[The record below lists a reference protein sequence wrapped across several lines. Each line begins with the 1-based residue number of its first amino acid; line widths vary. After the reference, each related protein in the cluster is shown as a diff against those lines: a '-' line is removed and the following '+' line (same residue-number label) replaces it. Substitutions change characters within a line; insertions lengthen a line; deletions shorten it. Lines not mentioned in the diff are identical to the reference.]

1 MSTRRTRHLHWH
13 TSPETGIER
22 AVLGFFAPPT
32 ETCAY
37 LLHIGAE
44 IEHALA
50 VQYLYAGYSLGG
62 SGLSDDQRR
71 LVQGWRSTVLDIAR
85 EEMAHLATVQN
96 LLTALGSPLTLERE
110 DYPIP
115 ADLFPFPFE
124 LQKLTRTSLGK
135 YVLAESPDRA
145 TLQKM
150 SLEREID
157 AIWESQAG
165 PANKAAVHRVG
176 HVYGM
181 IRDLFSP
188 PGDNPDPTSMVP
200 SSDIHS
206 ESLLFQV
213 HPGEWGLGYPDL
225 LIKTASDRESATA
238 AVTAI
243 ADQGEGSDLPQ
254 AAASHFERF
263 LEIYRAFPSE
273 SEWQPARNVAT
284 NPTTDQTAP
293 LERRI
298 TGERARTW
306 ANLFN
311 LRYRMLLVFLSHSFC
326 LQRPLEEIPRTPRGL
341 VISWAFGEMYNL
353 RSIAEILMGLPLH
366 DDLEVRAGPPFEMPY
381 TLALPTRMD
390 DWWRLH
396 RDLIHSSQGYVEL
409 LQMNPSVGEGTYLEA
424 LAGSDR
430 RALRQIETIIGG

>member
-1 MSTRRTRHLHWH
+1 MSSRRTRHLRWEI
-13 TSPETGIER
+13 SPDTGVER

-32 ETCAY
+32 ETVAY

-50 VQYLYAGYSLGG
+50 VQYLFAGYSLGIA
-62 SGLSDDQRR
+62 GLSDERQA
-71 LVQGWRSTVLDIAR
+71 LVQRWRATVLDIAR

-96 LLTALGSPLTLERE
+96 LLTALGSPLTFERE
-110 DYPIP
+110 DFPIP
-115 ADLFPFPFE
+115 TDLFPFPFE
-124 LQKLTRTSLGK
+124 LQKLTKTSLGK

-150 SLEREID
+150 GIEREID
-157 AIWESQAG
+157 AIWERQAG
-165 PANKAAVHRVG
+165 ATDKRTVHRVG
-176 HVYGM
+176 HLYGR
-181 IRDLFSP
+181 ITDLFSP
-188 PGDNPDPTSMVP
+188 PGDNPDPKAMVP
-200 SSDIHS
+200 SCDIHP

-213 HPGEWGLGYPDL
+213 HASEWGLGYPDL
-225 LIKTASDRESATA
+225 LIKTASDRETATA

-243 ADQGEGSDLPQ
+243 ADQGEGSQLPQ

-263 LEIYRAFPSE
+263 LEIYRAFPDE
-273 SEWQPARNVAT
+273 DDWQPARNVAT

-293 LERRI
+293 AERRI
-298 TGERARTW
+298 THARSTIW
-306 ANLFN
+306 AGLFN
-311 LRYRMLLVFLSHSFC
+311 LRYRMLLVFLAHSFC
-326 LQRPLEEIPRTPRGL
+326 LQRPLEEKPRTPRGL

-353 RSIAEILMGLPLH
+353 RSIAAFLMSLPLH
-366 DDLEVRAGPPFEMPY
+366 HDLEVRAGPPFEMPY
-381 TLALPTRMD
+381 SLALPTRVD

-409 LQMNPSVGEGTYLEA
+409 LQKDSSAEGNTYLEA
-424 LAGSDR
+424 LAAADR

>member
-1 MSTRRTRHLHWH
+1 MEH
-13 TSPETGIER
+13 

-32 ETCAY
+32 ETAAY

-62 SGLSDDQRR
+62 TGLTGEQRL
-71 LVQGWRSTVLDIAR
+71 LVQRWRATVLDIAR

-96 LLTALGSPLTLERE
+96 LLTSLGSPLTLERE

-115 ADLFPFPFE
+115 TTLFPFPFE
-124 LQKLTRTSLGK
+124 LEKLTKRSLGK

-150 SLEREID
+150 GLDREID
-157 AIWESQAG
+157 TIWESQAS
-165 PANKAAVHRVG
+165 PANRAAVHRVG
-176 HVYGM
+176 HLYGM
-181 IRDLFSP
+181 IRDLFSA
-188 PGDNPDPTSMVP
+188 PGDNPDPRSMVP
-200 SSDIHS
+200 SCDIHP
-206 ESLLFQV
+206 ESLRFQV
-213 HPGEWGLGYPDL
+213 HAGEWGLGYPDL
-225 LIKTASDRESATA
+225 LIKTAADRESATA

-254 AAASHFERF
+254 TGSSHFERF
-263 LEIYRAFPSE
+263 LEIYRAFPAE
-273 SEWQPARNVAT
+273 DGWQPARNVAT

-293 LERRI
+293 LERRLI
-298 TGERARTW
+298 HTRARVW
-306 ANLFN
+306 ADLFN

-326 LQRPLEEIPRTPRGL
+326 LQRPLEAVPRTPRGL

-353 RSIAEILMGLPLH
+353 RSIAEILMNLPLH
-366 DDLEVRAGPPFEMPY
+366 QDLDVRAGPPFEMPY
-381 TLALPTRMD
+381 TLALPTRVD

-396 RDLIHSSQGYVEL
+396 RDLLHSSQGYIEL
-409 LQMNPSVGEGTYLEA
+409 LQEDGSGSEAKSYVEA

-430 RALRQIETIIGG
+430 RALRQIETVIGG